1 MNATSAADDA
11 AVNPINLNTLL
22 ANGLST
28 FFIKGKTVFSNG
40 TKRLSSNS
48 PHCPILCSWV
58 FDNSILAEELFAKLD
73 EVLKLVY

>member
-1 MNATSAADDA
+1 MNATSADDDA
-11 AVNPINLNTLL
+11 AVNPIDLNTLL

-48 PHCPILCSWV
+48 PHCPILCS
-58 FDNSILAEELFAKLD
+58 
-73 EVLKLVY
+73 